1 MIDQLPVEE
10 VRAAAAGQ
18 HHQMAEFKA
27 PDANTMAYE
36 QTLQVADSAPWPT
49 EQPPAEAPL
58 QSHAIEFPEVANQ
71 LDVEQTNARM
81 SEVLEQLKAVEA
93 Q

>member
-1 MIDQLPVEE
+1 MANQMIDQLPVEE

-49 EQPPAEAPL
+49 E
-58 QSHAIEFPEVANQ
+58 
-71 LDVEQTNARM
+71 
-81 SEVLEQLKAVEA
+81 
-93 Q
+93 